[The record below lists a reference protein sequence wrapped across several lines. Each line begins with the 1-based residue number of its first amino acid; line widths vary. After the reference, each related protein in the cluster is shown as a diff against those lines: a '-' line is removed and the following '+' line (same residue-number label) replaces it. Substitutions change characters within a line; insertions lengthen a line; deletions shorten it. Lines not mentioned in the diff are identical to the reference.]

1 MNLTGATTEELIAEL
16 TTRLRT
22 HCETLRCGT
31 VTYRKSGPAAGEQIV
46 AVVAREFGVSE
57 GMIMGRL
64 RSKRVARA
72 RQVAMSGMW
81 MAGYSYPDV
90 GRFFGRDH
98 GTVMHAVKR
107 TGADQISN
115 LKSQNSRKRNT
126 PTP

>member
-1 MNLTGATTEELIAEL
+1 MNLSEATTEEIIAEL
-16 TTRLRT
+16 TARLRT

-31 VTYRKSGPAAGEQIV
+31 VTYRKSGPAAGAEIT

-81 MAGYSYPDV
+81 LAGYSYPDV

-107 TGADQISN
+107 TGAD
-115 LKSQNSRKRNT
+115 KMK

>member
-1 MNLTGATTEELIAEL
+1 MNLSEATTEELITEL
-16 TTRLRT
+16 TSRLRT
-22 HCETLRCGT
+22 DCETLRCGT
-31 VTYRKSGPAAGEQIV
+31 VTYRKSAPAAGEQIV
-46 AVVAREFGVSE
+46 EVVAREFGVSE
-57 GMIMGRL
+57 GMIMGRM
-64 RSKRVARA
+64 RSKRVSRA

-107 TGADQISN
+107 TGAD
-115 LKSQNSRKRNT
+115 KMK